1 MCRNTLALNSCSY
14 LYVEPNFVCVSAV
27 NSKYC
32 VCSGS
37 EHFTRLECFH
47 VFIRL
52 YRVYGKKNIKLESV
66 PVKASSLDPRWLWTH
81 SCCNTLWHPPAL
93 YTLTHNHHPLYIL
106 NLQALISPIGTR
118 SIVSITSCV
127 FPYRQLR
134 LPVGFR
140 PGNLYLERS
149 QRYSQRHHQG
159 QVRR

>member
-1 MCRNTLALNSCSY
+1 MCISCKFKVLRLLRLRALYQARMLSCVYQVVQSLRQEKHQTGVCSCKGLVPRSTVTLNTLLLQHS
-14 LYVEPNFVCVSAV
+14 LTP
-27 NSKYC
+27 
-32 VCSGS
+32 
-37 EHFTRLECFH
+37 T
-47 VFIRL
+47 
-52 YRVYGKKNIKLESV
+52 
-66 PVKASSLDPRWLWTH
+66 SSLHIPAQLTH
-81 SCCNTLWHPPAL
+81 S
-93 YTLTHNHHPLYIL
+93 HHPLYIL

>member
-1 MCRNTLALNSCSY
+1 MCRNTLALNSCSH
-14 LYVEPNFVCVSAV
+14 LYVEPNFVSVSAV

-37 EHFTRLECFH
+37 EHFNRLEYFH

-81 SCCNTLWHPPAL
+81 SCSYTL
-93 YTLTHNHHPLYIL
+93 YTFQHSWHTIIILFISLSSSFNYSYWNSEHCVHNIL
-106 NLQALISPIGTR
+106 L
-118 SIVSITSCV
+118 

-149 QRYSQRHHQG
+149 QRYSQRHHEG